1 MFHDSRKCSFLSLL
15 SVKFVLFSVKFISD
29 VSCVDNRDIIQ
40 LSYTAKQLVRLTI
53 FGLVMIWRKVDKTGS
68 TAPTDPA
75 AVGRVEKLR

>member
-1 MFHDSRKCSFLSLL
+1 MFFPFATFS
-15 SVKFVLFSVKFISD
+15 VLFSVKFISD

-40 LSYTAKQLVRLTI
+40 LSYIAKQLVRLTI
-53 FGLVMIWRKVDKTGS
+53 FGLVMMIWRKVDKTGS